1 MKEKIE
7 QLEKELAELKKQLD
21 KNEHKFKIGDWVF
34 VENNGS
40 GVSYGTFI
48 NSQKGSVYRI
58 SRLDYDSGNAS
69 KTDPRYVSKEGYN
82 CRAEGLRKA
91 TPEEIEIAL
100 IKEAKR
106 RGYHK
111 HRFIP
116 DNILYMIGRP
126 EYVTTDLTDVRY
138 FHEEDKLWAQA
149 TNGNWSAIIYKNGE
163 WADVIKDTKFFDWN
177 VDYVAMT
184 NHDSDSLLVEIGC
197 ETFTKN
203 FLRDFKE
210 AISKLD
216 NRITISELT
225 DELKKLNLT

>member
-1 MKEKIE
+1 MNTIKMKEKIE

-21 KNEHKFKIGDWVF
+21 NNEHKFKIGDWVF
-34 VENNGS
+34 VENIGSQINNGNH
-40 GVSYGTFI
+40 FI
-48 NSQKGSVYRI
+48 GSQKGSVYRI
-58 SRLDYDSGNAS
+58 SRLDYDSGKAS
-69 KTDPRYVSKEGYN
+69 KRDPRYVSEEGYN
-82 CRAEGLRKA
+82 NRGKDLRKA
-91 TPEEIEIAL
+91 TPEEIENAL

-111 HRFIP
+111 YRFIP

-126 EYVTTDLTDVRY
+126 EYVITDLTDVRY

-163 WADVIKDTKFFDWN
+163 WADVIKDTKFFEWD
-177 VDYVAMT
+177 VEEQTYVIK
-184 NHDSDSLLVEIGC
+184 IGC

-216 NRITISELT
+216 NGITISELT
-225 DELKKLNLT
+225 DELKKLDL